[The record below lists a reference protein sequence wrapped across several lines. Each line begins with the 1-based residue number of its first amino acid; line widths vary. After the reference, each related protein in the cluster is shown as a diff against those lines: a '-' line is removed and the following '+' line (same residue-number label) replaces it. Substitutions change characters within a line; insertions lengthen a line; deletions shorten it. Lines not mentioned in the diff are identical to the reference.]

1 MPKLWFEIMIFYPQ
15 KPGILGEMANSRSGS
30 VAGKIQDE
38 PRIFVVP
45 EIKEDFK
52 DK

>member
-1 MPKLWFEIMIFYPQ
+1 
-15 KPGILGEMANSRSGS
+15 MANSRSGL

-38 PRIFVVP
+38 PRIFIVP